1 MPSGLASR
9 ARLDGDFLHYPIS
22 YVLATRFGWQP
33 YPSVSSSSVTMNFGV
48 TGFEIG
54 TGLGGR
60 RNSFINTLHD
70 YLMTKNYST
79 NYLAYSCR
87 YA

>member
-1 MPSGLASR
+1 
-9 ARLDGDFLHYPIS
+9 
-22 YVLATRFGWQP
+22 
-33 YPSVSSSSVTMNFGV
+33 MNFGV